1 MCPCFVKKSE
11 NCKNAFIYDIIC
23 SKIIYY
29 TQIIGNCEI
38 KDENT
43 DNLKMSFAKYFIAD
57 LQPLSQL
64 RCQLYQASPVQ
75 GEGDHVSGGRVVNDC
90 IYCVNEVSANLQP
103 LSHLTVPAPLTQG
116 SLWGTCKT

>member
-29 TQIIGNCEI
+29 TQIIDNCEI

-57 LQPLSQL
+57 LQPLS
-64 RCQLYQASPVQ
+64 
-75 GEGDHVSGGRVVNDC
+75 
-90 IYCVNEVSANLQP
+90 
-103 LSHLTVPAPLTQG
+103 HLTATALP
-116 SLWGTCKT
+116 SLPCARGGGPR

>member
-29 TQIIGNCEI
+29 TQIIDNCEI

-64 RCQLYQASPVQ
+64 RCQFCQASPYTGEPMGNVQ
-75 GEGDHVSGGRVVNDC
+75 NLSGC
-90 IYCVNEVSANLQP
+90 P
-103 LSHLTVPAPLTQG
+103 LHRGAYR
-116 SLWGTCKT
+116 SLHKIPFSGTDQRLPCARGGGPC

>member
-29 TQIIGNCEI
+29 TQIIDNCEI

-64 RCQLYQASPVQ
+64 RCRLCQASPVQ
-75 GEGDHVSGGRVVNDC
+75 GEGGR
-90 IYCVNEVSANLQP
+90 
-103 LSHLTVPAPLTQG
+103 LSSQVQHFLDKNSIGDKYPKHFRGL
-116 SLWGTCKT
+116 LLIK